1 MWLWGL
7 CKHQCASTMEGRPC
21 NTTAPSF
28 PLPDAGYV
36 RQRAARE
43 AVKTKMTAGERKRV
57 LRRMVNDRKSEGVR
71 EKGAADRKRLNG
83 GQRT

>member
-1 MWLWGL
+1 
-7 CKHQCASTMEGRPC
+7 MEGRPC

-57 LRRMVNDRKSEGVR
+57 LRRMVKKRGCAGEGSGRQKKVEWR
-71 EKGAADRKRLNG
+71 AEDI
-83 GQRT
+83 T